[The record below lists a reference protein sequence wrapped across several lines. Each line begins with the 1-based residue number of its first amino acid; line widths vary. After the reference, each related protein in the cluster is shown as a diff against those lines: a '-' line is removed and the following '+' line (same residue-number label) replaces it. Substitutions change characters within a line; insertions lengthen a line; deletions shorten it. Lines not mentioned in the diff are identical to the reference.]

1 MSEIKAVGIVGNG
14 FVGQAIGFGFVPV
27 LPVHV
32 YDKDRLRS
40 MNSLEKTV
48 NDSDIIFV
56 CVPTPMNPDGSISLE
71 VVRSALRSID
81 RVNNRGDNIVIIKST
96 VIPGTTE
103 RFSKEFPDLNLV
115 FNPEFLTERHAKYDF
130 LNQARI
136 VLGGNR
142 EHTERVA
149 ELYRVRFK
157 NCNIM
162 HMDHKTAE
170 FIKYFNNVFFS
181 VKVAFANE
189 MKLVCQSAG
198 VDWDLALAGFAADGR
213 VGDSHLNVPGP
224 DGKWGFGGS
233 CFPKDINAFISFAD
247 SCGVN
252 ANVIK
257 AAWQTNLEVRPEK
270 DWENLKGRAVVE
282 KTKLKEL
289 NK

>member
-1 MSEIKAVGIVGNG
+1 MNKIEAVGIIGNG
-14 FVGQAIGFGFVPV
+14 FVGKAIGFGFVPV
-27 LPVHV
+27 LPVYVH
-32 YDKDRLRS
+32 DKDPLRS

-56 CVPTPMNPDGSISLE
+56 CVPTPMNPDGSISLDI
-71 VVRSALRSID
+71 VRRALKDINS
-81 RVNNRGDNIVIIKST
+81 VNNRDDNIVIIKST

-103 RFSKEFPDLNLV
+103 MFSKEFPDLNLV
-115 FNPEFLTERHAKYDF
+115 FNPEFLTERHAIYDF

-136 VLGGNR
+136 VLGGKR
-142 EHTERVA
+142 EHTSKVA
-149 ELYRVRFK
+149 ELYKIRFK
-157 NCNIM
+157 SCNIM
-162 HMDHKTAE
+162 QMDHSTAE

-189 MKLVCQSAG
+189 MKLVCQKAG
-198 VDWDLALAGFAADGR
+198 VDWDLALEGFASDGR

-233 CFPKDINAFISFAD
+233 CFPKDINAFISFAE

-257 AAWQTNLEVRPEK
+257 AAWQTNLEVRPER

-282 KTKLKEL
+282 KRNQKEI

>member
-1 MSEIKAVGIVGNG
+1 MIKAVGVVGNG

-27 LPVHV
+27 LPVLVH
-32 YDKDRLRS
+32 DKDPLKS
-40 MNSLEKTV
+40 MNSLQETV
-48 NDSDIIFV
+48 NESDVIFV
-56 CVPTPMNPDGSISLE
+56 SVPTPMNKDGSISLAIVEGALSAIDE
-71 VVRSALRSID
+71 VNTRD
-81 RVNNRGDNIVIIKST
+81 DNVVVIKST
-96 VIPGTTE
+96 IVPGTTQS
-103 RFSKEFPDLNLV
+103 FANKFPNLNLV

-136 VLGGNR
+136 VLGG
-142 EHTERVA
+142 EAIHTSKVA
-149 ELYRVRFK
+149 DLYRMRFK
-157 NCNIM
+157 HCNIM
-162 HMDHKTAE
+162 EMDFNTAE

-189 MKLVCQSAG
+189 MKLICQKAN
-198 VDWDLALAGFAADGR
+198 VNWETALAGFAADGR

-233 CFPKDINAFISFAD
+233 CFPKDINAFMTFAEE
-247 SCGVN
+247 CGIN

-282 KTKLKEL
+282 
-289 NK
+289 